1 MISLTS
7 SESGMPSK
15 NQNNVDVCHGI
26 EFGTLLNIQIDGLG
40 SSKSSIVGMERG
52 KYLIIKT
59 PAIAGVGT
67 KLFKKNHIVVR
78 YLSDGVLFGFHCTLI
93 ALLKDP
99 FHLSFLSYP
108 EIGDAINLRKH
119 DRISCL
125 LPGELQVGEWK
136 HKCITSDIGV
146 GGCRTALNMSKEDN
160 RNPIRVGE
168 SVQLLIQA
176 PDANDSIHVTAIA
189 RSISLAEKNVI
200 IGLQFEKAINQRI
213 DANAPEMI
221 KKLCSFLK
229 SC

>member
-1 MISLTS
+1 
-7 SESGMPSK
+7 MPSK
-15 NQNNVDVCHGI
+15 NQKNVDVCHGI

-78 YLSDGVLFGFHCTLI
+78 YLCDGVLFGFHCTLI

-99 FHLSFLSYP
+99 FQLSFLSYP
-108 EIGDAINLRKH
+108 EIGDAINLRKY

-125 LPGELQVGEWK
+125 LPGELQIGEWK
-136 HKCITSDIGV
+136 YKCVTSDIGV
-146 GGCRTALNMSKEDN
+146 GGCRIELNLSMEESMN
-160 RNPIRVGE
+160 RISVGE
-168 SVQLLIQA
+168 SLQLLIQA
-176 PDANDSIHVTAIA
+176 PDAIDSIQVTGIA
-189 RSISLAEKNVI
+189 RSISLDEKNVI
-200 IGLQFEKAINQRI
+200 VGLQFEKAINQRI
-213 DANAPEMI
+213 DANAPDKI
-221 KKLCSFLK
+221 KKLCLFLK